1 MADVGGPNRKPGLT
15 ALKIAT
21 GEKLW
26 FVPAP
31 PAKCA
36 WGTTRCNNAQSA
48 AASAIPGIVFSG
60 TTDGHLRAYATKDG
74 AIVWDYDTA
83 APTNTVNAGLTK
95 GGTLDGGGPT
105 IANGVLYTNSGYG
118 RLVGQPGNLLLAF
131 TVDGK

>member
-1 MADVGGPNRKPGLT
+1 VSGAARKPGLT
-15 ALKIAT
+15 ALKIST

-36 WGTTRCNNAQSA
+36 WGTTRCTNSQSA
-48 AASAIPGIVFSG
+48 APTVIPGVVFSG
-60 TTDGHLRAYATKDG
+60 TADGRLRAYSTKDG
-74 AIVWDYDTA
+74 AVIWEFDTA
-83 APTNTVNAGLTK
+83 ATPYDGVNGMKAK

-105 IANGVLYTNSGYG
+105 IANGILYTNSGYG
-118 RLVGQPGNLLLAF
+118 RLIGQAGNVLLAF